1 MDNESYTKPIF
12 HIIHPSIIDLYV
24 NALILHILQEQL
36 TNLGPNNF
44 SLDKQTEID
53 KATTEYVISVKR
65 AEELYKDFGIVQ
77 KQLDAFVAQR
87 QGDA

>member
-1 MDNESYTKPIF
+1 MF

-24 NALILHILQEQL
+24 NALTLHILQEQL
-36 TNLGPNNF
+36 NNLDPDNF

-53 KATTEYVISVKR
+53 KATTEYVISIKR
-65 AEELYKDFGIVQ
+65 AEELYKDSEIVQ

-87 QGDA
+87 QGDT